1 MLTRDLLK
9 ADCDLVEHVGY
20 CAAVQPAVMALIKP
34 VGDHEADTQYKDTA
48 H

>member
-9 ADCDLVEHVGY
+9 AD